1 MYMYFDIFIFLGDM
15 TLVEVFC
22 IDVFLN
28 FH

>member
-1 MYMYFDIFIFLGDM
+1 MYFDIFIFLGDM
-15 TLVEVFC
+15 TFVEVFC